1 LAKTRATASIAMTDS
16 SRTIERRP
24 PHIAVGLGLT
34 TVVMALAIGGAALD
48 RPDAPLR
55 QSPASSAS
63 PPVRSAPPAVVRSGD
78 LRSVQAS
85 SAPDPTGTSGP
96 NAAPDLA
103 GRDKLALDSPPQPGS
118 FAIDL
123 FDEGDFVSQA
133 RVDWCV
139 PASIL
144 TMMHMIDLAGDRKMP
159 TQDELDRL
167 ARSLSSPRL
176 RGAGSEPQGW
186 AEGLNRL
193 GYGPYEVRAEPTRA
207 AAIAAAARAIRLTG
221 RPVGLLIWRGAH
233 AWVMSGFRA
242 TADPAYT
249 DDFTVTHI
257 YVQDPW
263 YPRVSSIWGPSR
275 PPDATVRV
283 GLVAEEY
290 LAWHRPTVR
299 YPELDGQFVLVVP
312 VVDTPALRSDHW
324 HEPNDRARR

>member
-1 LAKTRATASIAMTDS
+1 MTES

-24 PHIAVGLGLT
+24 RHIAVGLGLT
-34 TVVMALAIGGAALD
+34 AVVMALAIGGAALD
-48 RPDAPLR
+48 RPGAPLR

-63 PPVRSAPPAVVRSGD
+63 PPVRSAPSAVGPSGGPQ
-78 LRSVQAS
+78 SVHAS
-85 SAPDPTGTSGP
+85 SAPGLTGTPDPAGMSGPTGG
-96 NAAPDLA
+96 PDLA
-103 GRDKLALDSPPQPGS
+103 GRDKPSLDPPPQPGP

-123 FDEGDFVSQA
+123 FDKDDFVSQA

-144 TMMHMIDLAGDRKMP
+144 TMMHMIDPARIRKMP

-176 RGAGSEPQGW
+176 RGAGSEPEGW
-186 AEGLNRL
+186 AKSLNRL
-193 GYGPYEVRAEPTRA
+193 GYGPYEVRAERTRA

-221 RPVGLLIWRGAH
+221 RPVGLLIRRGAH

-242 TADPAYT
+242 TGDPAYT
-249 DDFTVTHI
+249 NDFAVTDI
-257 YVQDPW
+257 DVQDPW

-290 LAWHRPTVR
+290 LAWRRPAVR
-299 YPELDGQFVLVVP
+299 YPEMDGKFVLVVP
-312 VVDTPALRSDHW
+312 VVD
-324 HEPNDRARR
+324 N

>member
-1 LAKTRATASIAMTDS
+1 MTDS
-16 SRTIERRP
+16 SRSIEPRP
-24 PHIAVGLGLT
+24 RHIAVGLGLT

-48 RPDAPLR
+48 RQDVSLHQP
-55 QSPASSAS
+55 PASSDS
-63 PPVRSAPPAVVRSGD
+63 PSVRSAPQAVALSGAP
-78 LRSVQAS
+78 RSVHAP
-85 SAPDPTGTSGP
+85 SAPGPTGTPDPAGMSGP
-96 NAAPDLA
+96 TAGPDIA
-103 GRDKLALDSPPQPGS
+103 GRDKPSLDPPPQPGP

-123 FDEGDFVSQA
+123 FDKDDFVSQA

-144 TMMHMIDLAGDRKMP
+144 TMMHMIDPARGRKTP

-176 RGAGSEPQGW
+176 RGAGSEPEGW
-186 AEGLNRL
+186 AKSLNRL
-193 GYGPYEVRAEPTRA
+193 GYGPYEVRAERTRA
-207 AAIAAAARAIRLTG
+207 AAIAAAARAIRLTR

-242 TADPAYT
+242 TGDPAYT
-249 DDFTVTHI
+249 NDFAVTDI
-257 YVQDPW
+257 DVQDPW

-290 LAWHRPTVR
+290 LAWRRPAVR
-299 YPELDGQFVLVVP
+299 YPEMDGQFVLVVP
-312 VVDTPALRSDHW
+312 VVD
-324 HEPNDRARR
+324 N